1 MIESILNNSII
12 YLKNNWVNLVL
23 DTFLAIWIFIIG
35 YILIQRVVNKIK
47 KRIEENSLEE
57 DVYIKKNST
66 LVGKLVFVLL
76 MIFLILAVFQVIGF
90 DTAIIM
96 WWISLSLWF
105 TMETTIRNM
114 IAGIII
120 LTNKKVKLG
129 DFVELL
135 GKLKILWTIDEI
147 NIRYTVIKT
156 YERKRIIIPNSILAN
171 TPIKTYK
178 SEPLVRGEIFFTVPR
193 HVHIPQV
200 KKILIESINTNTKI
214 LYKEYTNVRI
224 ENFNA
229 KWIKIKG
236 VFFTD
241 PKEKTSFI
249 MARELRPVIAE
260 NLKKYG
266 INIPY
271 PHITLSTEVWC
282 NSSV

>member
-1 MIESILNNSII
+1 MIESILNKSII
-12 YLKNNWVNLVL
+12 YLKNNWVNLIL

-66 LVGKLVFVLL
+66 LVGKIVFVLL

-105 TMETTIRNM
+105 TMETTIRNI

-241 PKEKTSFI
+241 PKEKTSFV

-271 PHITLSTEVWC
+271 PHITLSTEELC

>member
-57 DVYIKKNST
+57 DIYIKKNST

-241 PKEKTSFI
+241 PKEKTSFV

-271 PHITLSTEVWC
+271 PHITLSTEEWY